1 MSDLTEEDA
10 KLVALAKQA
19 RARIQA
25 EEGAAVRD
33 ETGRSYSGATIELPS
48 TQLSA
53 LQLAIAQ
60 AVAAGARD
68 IEAAVVITPTTHT
81 NADTNTDTSPI
92 TDAASTPTLVHI
104 CSPSGDVIASTIVE
118 A

>member
-48 TQLSA
+48 THLSA

-68 IEAAVVITPTTHT
+68 IEAAVVITANTGT
-81 NADTNTDTSPI
+81 NPDTSPI
-92 TDAASTPTLVHI
+92 TDAASTPTLFHI
-104 CSPSGDVIASTIVE
+104 CSLSGDVIASTIVE